1 MLQVD
6 FLLKCFPALKPAQVI
21 VRDSSQYPAQLQSAL
36 QAVNRDGF
44 DIVLDAVAGEF
55 FRPSYEAMARGGRHV
70 VFGAANWTPT
80 GEICSS
86 ILHPQLSTTTMSGCG
101 SGLALRTTINHT

>member
-1 MLQVD
+1 MVQVN
-6 FLLKCFPALKPAQVI
+6 FLLDRFPALQPARVI
-21 VRDSSQYPAQLQSAL
+21 VRESSQYPAQLQSAL
-36 QAVNRDGF
+36 QAVERDGF

-80 GEICSS
+80 GNS
-86 ILHPQLSTTTMSGCG
+86 HPHIYWG
-101 SGLALRTTINHT
+101 SP